1 MPLKENLPI
10 MKKRKMPIY
19 KTENAAL
26 KVLLMKNGHSTLFMA
41 TAVFAATCF
50 VTPASGSLM
59 SCLEAYYSFD
69 LQDGADTS
77 GNALNVTLFG
87 GVAFEAGLMGYALAP
102 NGNNAQY
109 AARTISDPSLNFGTG
124 DFTIQAWVK
133 YNNTA
138 GEQILLEKFSGI
150 SGPGWTFTKLKDN
163 IFAFAN
169 DLGSIPVVKSDV
181 QTIPTNVWHHM
192 LIRRTSGTYELFY
205 NNVSIATVTSENGS
219 SSDYPLLIGRRNAT
233 DGRDFSLEGSIDE
246 IAIWSRS
253 LSYAE
258 IEALYNDGEGLAI
271 TEPKVTITGIDV
283 SQGNAILQWQGDRT
297 NAPHKPSKI
306 YSIRMWNLKKPQPGI
321 SVIDILLIGLGM
333 IMPPKIKFNK
343 LPKI

>member
-1 MPLKENLPI
+1 LRISIRAAEI
-10 MKKRKMPIY
+10 WKRP
-19 KTENAAL
+19 
-26 KVLLMKNGHSTLFMA
+26 GA
-41 TAVFAATCF
+41 T
-50 VTPASGSLM
+50 SRH
-59 SCLEAYYSFD
+59 D
-69 LQDGADTS
+69 
-77 GNALNVTLFG
+77 
-87 GVAFEAGLMGYALAP
+87 FE
-102 NGNNAQY
+102 
-109 AARTISDPSLNFGTG
+109 
-124 DFTIQAWVK
+124 
-133 YNNTA
+133 
-138 GEQILLEKFSGI
+138 
-150 SGPGWTFTKLKDN
+150 
-163 IFAFAN
+163 
-169 DLGSIPVVKSDV
+169 VKSDV
-181 QTIPTNVWHHM
+181 QTIQTNVWHHM

-306 YSIRMWNLKKPQPGI
+306 YSKGMWNPKKPQPGI

-343 LPKI
+343 LPEI